1 MSRTYHKLLLFGLL
15 SGSLPYNLFEVT
27 KYTEYKEPVRMS
39 WKQRKKQARLNAQ
52 RRKTVRGRS
61 SGTTNK
67 DHVQSKLMDD
77 GMLKWFSLLSRL
89 DMRH

>member
-1 MSRTYHKLLLFGLL
+1 
-15 SGSLPYNLFEVT
+15 
-27 KYTEYKEPVRMS
+27 MS

-89 DMRH
+89 DIHH

>member
-1 MSRTYHKLLLFGLL
+1 
-15 SGSLPYNLFEVT
+15 
-27 KYTEYKEPVRMS
+27 MS

-52 RRKTVRGRS
+52 RRKIVRGRS

-89 DMRH
+89 DIHH